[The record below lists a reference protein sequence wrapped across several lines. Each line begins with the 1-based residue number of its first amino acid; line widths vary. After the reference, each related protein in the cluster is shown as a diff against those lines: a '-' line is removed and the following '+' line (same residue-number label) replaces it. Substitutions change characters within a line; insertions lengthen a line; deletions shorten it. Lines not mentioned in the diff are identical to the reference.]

1 MGDLNADMEK
11 NTPPYTAWPAQT
23 RQKWSKLTTWLAGL
37 ALALFLISQYH
48 GRHVSFFPCR
58 NKDRI
63 DDWCP
68 LPDAITPSGDGLR
81 DSSQLMGT
89 ERHKLQAERLG
100 TAVQVPTESFDDNG
114 EVDEDPR
121 WKTFD
126 KFHQV
131 LEELFPLVYEGAL
144 IKPSKTTID

>member
-11 NTPPYTAWPAQT
+11 NTPPYTAWPAQP
-23 RQKWSKLTTWLAGL
+23 RQKWSKLTTWLTGL
-37 ALALFLISQYH
+37 ALALFLIWQYH

-81 DSSQLMGT
+81 DSSHLMGT
-89 ERHKLQAERLG
+89 ERHELQAERLG

-144 IKPSKTTID
+144 IKPSKTTVD